1 MPNGNCLFSSASI
14 FISGTNDFIYDLRIL
29 TAFELLENYQQ
40 YCDHPLFSEVYN
52 ENRGIFTSV
61 RNIFDVCLTEES
73 SKQEKSA
80 EDKVKHEALYCCH
93 NKIYS
98 SFINVLALSR
108 VLGLNIITWYPDVF
122 EVKYKLIFSRSVEPI
137 GMYLD
142 NFSVAINLWW
152 CPLGSDKPNH
162 FVPLIESY
170 KQVKCNGKRKRT
182 STETSIGTP
191 STSKYSQKSVS
202 DNFEKSFED
211 VCRTRWVARIEGLIT
226 FYQLIKHML
235 SCFQELQLWVPRDVT
250 WHCIHNCNT
259 EVVFG
264 AILLMLL
271 SWLG

>member
-1 MPNGNCLFSSASI
+1 MPDGNCLFSSASI
-14 FISGTNDFIYDLRIL
+14 FIGTNDFIYDLRIL
-29 TAFELLENYQQ
+29 TAFELFENYQQ

-73 SKQEKSA
+73 SKQEKSV

-98 SFINVLALSR
+98 SFIN
-108 VLGLNIITWYPDVF
+108 
-122 EVKYKLIFSRSVEPI
+122 VKYKLIFSRSVEPI

-152 CPLGSDKPNH
+152 CPLGSDKLNH

-211 VCRTRWVARIEGLIT
+211 VCRTRWVARG
-226 FYQLIKHML
+226 F
-235 SCFQELQLWVPRDVT
+235 
-250 WHCIHNCNT
+250 NN
-259 EVVFG
+259 
-264 AILLMLL
+264 LL
-271 SWLG
+271 